1 LVTDH
6 LHLELFAKPRHVW
19 PANGQPVGSHP
30 APLPQGFDRFAAAR
44 NEDYGGLK
52 AADLK

>member
-1 LVTDH
+1 
-6 LHLELFAKPRHVW
+6 LHLELFRQTPSRVASKRPTGWQPPRA
-19 PANGQPVGSHP
+19 PTQGS
-30 APLPQGFDRFAAAR
+30 DRFAVAH